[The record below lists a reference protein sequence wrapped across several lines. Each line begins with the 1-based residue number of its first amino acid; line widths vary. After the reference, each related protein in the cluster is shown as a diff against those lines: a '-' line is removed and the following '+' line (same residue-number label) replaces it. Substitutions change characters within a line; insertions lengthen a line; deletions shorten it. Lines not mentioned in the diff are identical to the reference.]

1 MVYRSHLF
9 KVLPFQRQS
18 AWQTTTNLTDLKFN
32 EYIYMYQQREIIIL
46 VWYKIQFYYELS
58 PIYCQILKIVVL
70 LIFSSLPIVY
80 QHDLAKNT
88 I

>member
-1 MVYRSHLF
+1 MDDLWLIN
-9 KVLPFQRQS
+9 KVCSKS
-18 AWQTTTNLTDLKFN
+18 AFHTMRLKN
-32 EYIYMYQQREIIIL
+32 EFGDCE
-46 VWYKIQFYYELS
+46 
-58 PIYCQILKIVVL
+58 LKIVVL